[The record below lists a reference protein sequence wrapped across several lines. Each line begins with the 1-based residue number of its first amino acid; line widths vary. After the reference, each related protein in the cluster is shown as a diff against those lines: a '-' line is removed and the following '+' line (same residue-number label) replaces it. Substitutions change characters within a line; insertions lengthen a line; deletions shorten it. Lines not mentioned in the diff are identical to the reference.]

1 MNVVA
6 RGVRTTVVRAP
17 EPGLDLVLIG
27 ANATLGK
34 RNNTKKYVAKVPVE
48 NSSLFVAVFRE
59 NRRPRS
65 SRIRRQAM
73 LFLLLPPRPPSRRF
87 RS

>member
-34 RNNTKKYVAKVPVE
+34 RNNTKICCKGASGEFIIVC
-48 NSSLFVAVFRE
+48 
-59 NRRPRS
+59 RRIQGKP
-65 SRIRRQAM
+65 QTP
-73 LFLLLPPRPPSRRF
+73 FF
-87 RS
+87 